1 MANIQ
6 IPITENGTVTLATA
20 GKYCDRNIDV
30 NVNVA
35 GGTSD
40 RYEEGKQAEY
50 DAFWDVYQQNG
61 NRTYYRFGFCGSGWC
76 ADTFKPK
83 YPITISGNGEY
94 AFGLFDYQAPDRE
107 NLVDLS
113 VLNIDWSKVT
123 SFSRTFYSANL
134 LDTGFVD
141 TTGCTTLSSTFAS
154 AASKGFITK
163 ITLKVKASTTYTTPF
178 NSQPH
183 LTDLMFTEDSVIGN
197 SGIDLSDSKL
207 LSKASFQSAINALSS
222 TASGKS
228 ITFSKTARENAFTD
242 EEWSALVATKTNW
255 TISLE

>member
-6 IPITENGTVTLATA
+6 IPITENGTTTLLTA

-50 DAFWDVYQQNG
+50 DAFWNIYQQNG
-61 NRTYYRFGFCGSGWC
+61 DRTYYRYGFSGSGWT
-76 ADTFKPK
+76 ADNFNPK
-83 YPITISGNGEY
+83 YPIAVSGNAEG
-94 AFGLFDYQAPDRE
+94 AFTFFDYQAEDRS

-113 VLNIDWSKVT
+113 PLNIDWSGVSTFTK
-123 SFSRTFYSANL
+123 TFYSANL
-134 LDTGFVD
+134 EDTGFVD
-141 TTGCTTLSSTFAS
+141 TTGSSTLNSTFAS
-154 AASKGFITK
+154 TGSKGFITK